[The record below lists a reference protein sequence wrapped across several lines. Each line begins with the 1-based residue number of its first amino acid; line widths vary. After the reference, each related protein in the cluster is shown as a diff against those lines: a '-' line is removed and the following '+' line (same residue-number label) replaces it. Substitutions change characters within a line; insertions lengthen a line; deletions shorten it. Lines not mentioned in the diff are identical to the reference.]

1 MKSEICTFHNPSSYL
16 INVQEAVKGGG
27 KYNKKNMLSIV
38 ERAINLYINEYDIPK
53 RPEELLTDGEKM
65 ECVSTLLKNEV
76 ESLRKGDY

>member
-1 MKSEICTFHNPSSYL
+1 
-16 INVQEAVKGGG
+16 
-27 KYNKKNMLSIV
+27 MLSIV